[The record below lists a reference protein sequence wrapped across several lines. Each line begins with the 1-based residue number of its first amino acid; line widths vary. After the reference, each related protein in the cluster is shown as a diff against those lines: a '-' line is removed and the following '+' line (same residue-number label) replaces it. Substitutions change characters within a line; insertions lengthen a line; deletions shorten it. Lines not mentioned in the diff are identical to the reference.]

1 MQELEIAEQQR
12 KQTWEQKRIN
22 EEKVMGE
29 LAAKIQQN
37 ASLVTKL
44 EEIEQLLAERE
55 KSIQELCDKN
65 EAKER
70 LIRSRDEVKCS
81 REQILL

>member
-1 MQELEIAEQQR
+1 MQHLLQELDVAEQQR

-44 EEIEQLLAERE
+44 EETEQLLAERE
-55 KSIQELCDKN
+55 KSIQELCDRS
-65 EAKER
+65 EVKER
-70 LIRSRDEVKCS
+70 LINSRDEVM
-81 REQILL
+81 

>member
-1 MQELEIAEQQR
+1 MLQELEKAEQQG

-29 LAAKIQQN
+29 LANKIQQN
-37 ASLVTKL
+37 ASLTTKL
-44 EEIEQLLAERE
+44 EEVEHVLAERD

-70 LIRSRDEVKCS
+70 LIKSRDEVWLS
-81 REQILL
+81 LLIF